1 MARDRILFVKHY
13 KTNTKFIYNDIDILK
28 EKYDVTLYNAVIK
41 KNLSIVFSL
50 FRQFTYLLFNI
61 HKFKLIFIWFADYH
75 SFLPVMFAKLFSK
88 KSEIAIGGFDATDIP
103 EIEMGA
109 FNEDDLRKKIRSK
122 FLRYS
127 LKNADKLLVVDD
139 SLIKN
144 TNNYIHSDIPDGIP
158 VEDGILNFIPDI
170 GNKIEVVYTGFDELY
185 FKADEKI
192 KKENFVLTVGN
203 SFNDN
208 EFRRKGFDMLIEASK
223 ILPEVE
229 FVLIGL
235 NKEQLRSLS
244 EQKLKNVKL
253 ISYVNMDELKRYY
266 NKAKVFAQL
275 SLFEG
280 QPNSLCE
287 AMMMECVPVGSDVNG
302 IPRVIGDTGF
312 IVYKK
317 DKFEIAENIR
327 KAMNSDESTGKAA
340 RKRITENFSLVRR
353 KGRILEITEELIKE
367 NLKS

>member
-1 MARDRILFVKHY
+1 LSRDRILFVKHY
-13 KTNTKFIYNDIDILK
+13 KTNTKFIFNDYDILK
-28 EKYDVTLYNAVIK
+28 EEYDVTLYTSDIK

-50 FRQFTYLLFNI
+50 LKQFTYLLFNT

-75 SFLPVMFAKLFSK
+75 SFLPVMFARFFKK
-88 KSEIAIGGFDATDIP
+88 KSVIAIGGFDATDIP

-127 LKNADKLLVVDD
+127 LKNADRLLVVDD
-139 SLIKN
+139 SLIRN
-144 TNNYIHSDIPDGIP
+144 TNNYIHSDIPGGKP
-158 VEDGILNFIPDI
+158 VQDGILNFIPEI
-170 GNKIEVVYTGFDELY
+170 GNKIEIVYTGFDEKF
-185 FKADEKI
+185 FKRDESI
-192 KKENFVLTVGN
+192 SKENFVLTVGN

-208 EFRRKGFDMLIEASK
+208 EFRRKGFDMLIEAAG
-223 ILPEVE
+223 ILPDME
-229 FVLIGL
+229 FVIIGL
-235 NKEQLRSLS
+235 NEEQLYKLS
-244 EQKLKNVKL
+244 KQDLKNVKL
-253 ISYVNMDELKRYY
+253 ISFVNMEDLKNYY

-287 AMMMECVPVGSDVNG
+287 AMMMECIPVGSDVNG

-317 DKFEIAENIR
+317 DKFEIAEKI
-327 KAMNSDESTGKAA
+327 KAAMQSDESLGKAA
-340 RKRITENFSLVRR
+340 RKRIMDNFSMERR
-353 KGRILEITEELIKE
+353 KNKILEITSKLIKE
-367 NLKS
+367 SS